1 MDKVKLYKTEIKKNN
16 KGNVI
21 KYLERSKHLSKISE
35 VYFSEIHKNKIK
47 AWKKNISSEQFLF
60 VYEGRIKLVIFDDRN
75 PEKNQISEY
84 YIGKG
89 SKYSRI
95 FLPKKVWYGFKGL
108 NKKNVIINS
117 IKIPHSKCKFFTKN
131 LKDKIIPNLW
141 K

>member
-1 MDKVKLYKTEIKKNN
+1 MDKIKLYKTEIKKNN
-16 KGNVI
+16 KGNVV
-21 KYLERSKHLSKISE
+21 KYLEISKHLSKISE
-35 VYFSEIHKNKIK
+35 VYFSKIHKNKIK
-47 AWKKNISSEQFLF
+47 AWKKNITSEQFLF

-75 PEKNQISEY
+75 PKKNQISEC

-95 FLPKKVWYGFKGL
+95 FLPKNVWYGFKGL

-117 IKIPHSKCKFFTKN
+117 IKIPHSKCKFFAKN
-131 LKDKIIPNLW
+131 LKDKTIPNLW